1 MDYVYII
8 FIVGIFLVI
17 YAVYQATKSML
28 FVSKTYGYNYLIRF
42 QKIED
47 IPDLKA
53 NKRFHRKFRVV
64 SHSSKG
70 VYTVQSKWNDRELK
84 DNIIKAYGLDNNQVI
99 VQSLQVSG
107 PGGMI

>member
-1 MDYVYII
+1 MVFVYIFGILLLLYI
-8 FIVGIFLVI
+8 FYLSF
-17 YAVYQATKSML
+17 KSMV
-28 FVSKTYGYNYLIRF
+28 FVNRNYGYNYLVRF
-42 QKIED
+42 YKIED

-70 VYTVQSKWNDRELK
+70 VYTVQSRWSDQELK
-84 DNIIKAYGLDNNQVI
+84 ENIIKEYRLDDNQVT

-107 PGGMI
+107 PLGMV

>member
-28 FVSKTYGYNYLIRF
+28 YVSKTYGYNYLIRF

-47 IPDLKA
+47 FLDLKA

>member
-70 VYTVQSKWNDRELK
+70 VYTVQSKWSDRELK